1 MQSSVFYR
9 EVQIEDNEALAAMIR
24 EVFMEHEAPR
34 EGTVFSDPT
43 TDDLYGLFRRSGSV
57 LWVAEVNGIPK
68 GCCGIYPTEGLAE
81 SCAELVK
88 YYLAPLERG
97 RGIGRKLME
106 KCIDSARRTG
116 YRQLY
121 LESLPHFSKAVD
133 IYEKLGFRTL
143 DKPLGNSGHP
153 SCNIWMLLD
162 L

>member
-1 MQSSVFYR
+1 MQSSVLYR
-9 EVQIEDNEALAAMIR
+9 EVQREDNKALAVMIR
-24 EVFMEHEAPR
+24 KVFREHGAPR

-57 LWVAEVNGIPK
+57 LWVAEVNGIPA
-68 GCCGIYPTEGLAE
+68 GCCGIYPTEGLDR

-88 YYLAPLERG
+88 YYLSPLERG

-143 DKPLGNSGHP
+143 AEPLGNSGHP